1 MGKVNAMHQDMVE
14 AAFEKGAVA
23 AYYGR
28 LAPTTDT
35 SGMSREELD
44 AYMEGLNEAPYGTCW
59 DDEYMDEE

>member
-1 MGKVNAMHQDMVE
+1 MGKVNAMYQDMIE

-28 LAPTTDT
+28 STDT

-44 AYMEGLNEAPYGTCW
+44 AYMEGRNEAPYGTCW
-59 DDEYMDEE
+59 DDDYRDED